1 MSGSNFVNGL
11 TVTVFIPGGGSATLS
26 GSQIQG
32 VSSGS
37 FTMVVTLNVVEQYGI
52 RVNNPGGGQS
62 NTFNF
67 NVQAANPTINSV
79 SPSSPT
85 RSDSNQNVQVSGSNF
100 VNGLTVTVFIP
111 GGGSATL
118 SGSQIQ
124 GVSSGS
130 FTMVV
135 TLNVVG
141 QYGIRVNNPGGGQSN
156 TFNFNVQAA
165 NPAIN
170 SVSPSS
176 PTRSDSNQNV
186 QVSGSNFV

>member
-1 MSGSNFVNGL
+1 MNRRPPRS
-11 TVTVFIPGGGSATLS
+11 TL
-26 GSQIQG
+26 
-32 VSSGS
+32 
-37 FTMVVTLNVVEQYGI
+37 FPYTTL
-52 RVNNPGGGQS
+52 
-62 NTFNF
+62 F
-67 NVQAANPTINSV
+67 
-79 SPSSPT
+79 
-85 RSDSNQNVQVSGSNF
+85 RS
-100 VNGLTVTVFIP
+100 
-111 GGGSATL
+111 
-118 SGSQIQ
+118 

-165 NPAIN
+165 TPTIN

-186 QVSGSNFV
+186 QRSEEHTSELQSQSNLVCRLL